1 MGRGWAVVLSALVGA
16 APGACGG
23 DPAVGGAN
31 SPASGSRADASEPD
45 GSGRRVALVV
55 GNDDYEGVS
64 RLENAVNDARA
75 VSAALEDV
83 GFAVERV
90 ENATQEALQRALA
103 AFAGS
108 LRGDDVAL
116 FYFAGH
122 GMEVDSVNYLIPTD
136 FDAENAAGVRFDAVS
151 AIDVQEVLQRARVAM
166 LVFDACRNNPYR
178 GFRTAGGG
186 LAPMEARGTLIAYAA
201 GAGELAADAAPGA
214 DNGLFTSKFVE
225 ALGEADVTASDL
237 FRRVRREVF
246 AASNEEQW
254 PAVYDDLLAD
264 FVFRPS
270 AVGGEGT
277 PALAASGSA
286 DPATGVGG
294 AASAALEQ
302 AALQAETALWQSV
315 QSRPT
320 VAMYEAYL
328 AQYPNGTFAAVAR
341 LAASALRADPPP
353 ASRPTGAVGPPS
365 RPAAAPDPRP
375 SRRSAGERFSDCAE
389 CPELVVVPA
398 GTFTMGSPSSEAVWF
413 DEEGSQHRVTIPSP
427 LAVGVYEVTFAEWDA
442 CVSAGGCGGYRPD
455 DEGWGRGARP
465 VVNVNW
471 NDAQSYVRWLSSR
484 TGASYRLLSESEWE
498 YVARAGTRTR
508 YWWGDSVGRNRAN
521 CDGCGS
527 RWDNEQTAPV
537 GSFRSN
543 AFGLHDVSGNV
554 WEWVEDC
561 SHRSYAGAPSDGSAW
576 TSGGDCSL
584 RVLRGGSWFNYPGL
598 LRSAHRDWDRAGRRV
613 SYVGFRV
620 SRTLD

>member
-64 RLENAVNDARA
+64 RLENAVNDARS

-302 AALQAETALWQSV
+302 ETVFWESIRD
-315 QSRPT
+315 SREPADFRAYKRRFPGG
-320 VAMYEAYL
+320 VYEAL
-328 AQYPNGTFAAVAR
+328 ADNR
-341 LAASALRADPPP
+341 LAALAAAALRADPPP
-353 ASRPTGAVGPPS
+353 ASRPTGGVGPPS
-365 RPAAAPDPRP
+365 RPATASDPRP

-398 GTFTMGSPSSEAVWF
+398 GTFTMGSEVYY
-413 DEEGSQHRVTIPSP
+413 DYEGPQHRVTIPSP

-442 CVSAGGCGGYRPD
+442 CVSAGGCGGYRPN

-465 VVNVNW
+465 VMNVSW
-471 NDAQSYVRWLSSR
+471 DDAESYVRWLSSR

-508 YWWGDSVGRNRAN
+508 IWWGDSVGRNRAN
-521 CDGCGS
+521 CFDCGS
-527 RWDNEQTAPV
+527 RWDGEQTAPV

-554 WEWVEDC
+554 YEWVEDC
-561 SHRSYAGAPSDGSAW
+561 WHDSYAGAPSDGSAW
-576 TSGGDCSL
+576 TSGGDCGL
-584 RVLRGGSWFNYPGL
+584 RVLRGGSWNHGHRP
-598 LRSAHRDWDRAGRRV
+598 LRSASRFGGAAGDRYG
-613 SYVGFRV
+613 SLGFRV